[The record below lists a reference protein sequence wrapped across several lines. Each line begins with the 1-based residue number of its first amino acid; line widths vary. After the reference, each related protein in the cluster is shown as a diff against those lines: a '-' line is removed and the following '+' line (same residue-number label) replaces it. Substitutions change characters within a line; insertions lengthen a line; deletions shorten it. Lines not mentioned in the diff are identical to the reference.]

1 MKKIFSILILL
12 FSLSFDFSLG
22 ATTYKT
28 LQKYNSLKIYN
39 SDDYVYFDTKDFDED
54 EEMYFKIKY
63 YDYYYYEENY
73 YHYAPGADL
82 VKDIYY
88 KYITEKDD
96 NFDKT
101 TNTFKTI
108 KVDSTS
114 HSDYEDYS
122 YRQYYGYSYFTKY
135 FIIKK
140 QSGNGDYLIINLKD
154 TFNVYGNTNDYDLD
168 YIENTKENE
177 AKIGMIIGIVVV
189 CVAVVVAVIVIICC
203 CIKRKKQQQAILA
216 QQAAYNAQAQAYPV
230 GAQAYPVQEVTPVY
244 PAQQNYPVPVV
255 ENAGYSS
262 NAAAYPQV

>member
-1 MKKIFSILILL
+1 MKKIFLILILL

-28 LQKYNSLKIYN
+28 LQKYNSLKISN
-39 SDDYVYFDTKDFDED
+39 SDYYVYFDTKDFDED

-63 YDYYYYEENY
+63 YDYYYYEQNY
-73 YHYAPGADL
+73 YHYTPGADL

-154 TFNVYGNTNDYDLD
+154 TFNVYGNTYYYILD
-168 YIENTKENE
+168 YIENTKEIE
-177 AKIGMIIGIVVV
+177 AKIGMIIAIVVV

-230 GAQAYPVQEVTPVY
+230 GAQAYPVQEVSPVY

>member
-28 LQKYNSLKIYN
+28 LQKYNSLKISN
-39 SDDYVYFDTKDFDED
+39 SDYYVYFDTKDFDED

-63 YDYYYYEENY
+63 YDYKYYYIE
-73 YHYAPGADL
+73 ADL

-154 TFNVYGNTNDYDLD
+154 TFNVYGNTYYYILD

-177 AKIGMIIGIVVV
+177 AKIGMIIAIVVV